1 MVAQQ
6 DKKHWESI
14 AKSLEDGL
22 TPQQWKNWHTR
33 ETASKAWPDPVVDK
47 ERRIMH
53 NALVVWVA
61 AMVRLT
67 NKPTQVGAGY
77 AADLSFFR
85 RNLPIFRS
93 NVAIVAEASEGI
105 ATKLTKELTKV
116 NEEESN

>member
-6 DKKHWESI
+6 DKKHWESV

-33 ETASKAWPDPVVDK
+33 VTALKAGPDPELDSQ
-47 ERRIMH
+47 RRILH

-77 AADLSFFR
+77 AADLSFFG

>member
-6 DKKHWESI
+6 DKKHWESV
-14 AKSLEDGL
+14 AKSLEAGL

-33 ETASKAWPDPVVDK
+33 VTALKSWPDPVVDK
-47 ERRIMH
+47 ERRIIH
-53 NALVVWVA
+53 NALVTWVA

-67 NKPTQVGAGY
+67 NKPSQTGPGY

-93 NVAIVAEASEGI
+93 NVAIVAEASEDI